1 MIGLSA
7 VQEYQD
13 VLKAAALTFLERHQC
28 EHLGN
33 DQQLFDRAVQHLV
46 ADYDVLT
53 QMAEKM
59 VHLACSDMNAIR
71 DRQRLDIV
79 NSTATHTL
87 IIDPTTGNTWA
98 IPVSLIY
105 ERIINAPDNG
115 RYRLANW

>member
-1 MIGLSA
+1 MIDLPA

-59 VHLACSDMNAIR
+59 VHLACSDMTAVR

-79 NSTATHTL
+79 SSTSTHTV
-87 IIDPTTGNTWA
+87 IIDPATGNAWA
-98 IPVSLIY
+98 VPVSLIY
-105 ERIINAPDNG
+105 ERILNAPDNG
-115 RYRLANW
+115 RFRVAAP

>member
-1 MIGLSA
+1 MNTSPAIQGYL
-7 VQEYQD
+7 D

-33 DQQLFDRAVQHLV
+33 DQHLFDRTVQHLV

-53 QMAEKM
+53 QLAEKM

-79 NSTATHTL
+79 TSTATHTL
-87 IIDPTTGNTWA
+87 IIDPTTGSAWA

-115 RYRLANW
+115 RYRVANS

>member
-1 MIGLSA
+1 MSILPA
-7 VQEYQD
+7 AQEYQD

-46 ADYDVLT
+46 ADYDLLT

-79 NSTATHTL
+79 SSTSTHTV
-87 IIDPTTGNTWA
+87 IIDPATGQAWA

-115 RYRLANW
+115 RYRLANS